1 MTAGEGAGLRPG
13 FVEVLGLPRGMGS
26 AGVTRWGGSAAR
38 NLRGP
43 EFLPVPGYE
52 AGGLV
57 RTQAQVMV

>member
-1 MTAGEGAGLRPG
+1 VTAGEGAGRRPG
-13 FVEVLGLPRGMGS
+13 FVEVLGLPRGS